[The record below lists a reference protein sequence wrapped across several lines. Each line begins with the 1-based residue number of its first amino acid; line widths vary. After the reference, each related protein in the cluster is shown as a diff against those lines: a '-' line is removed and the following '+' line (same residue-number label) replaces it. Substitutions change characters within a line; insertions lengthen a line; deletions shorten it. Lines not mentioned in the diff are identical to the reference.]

1 MEYKIRFDSDDKKC
15 LFILYMSEA
24 IIQILYT
31 YGIKAFEWLV
41 YIAYFLE
48 LLSFS

>member
-31 YGIKAFEWLV
+31 YGVKAFEWSV
-41 YIAYFLE
+41 CIAYFLE